1 MPSEE
6 QLLRML
12 VRIERALSVI
22 ALAQMI
28 LTIILTRIK
37 NGKCRKAETL
47 FGNSSVRAEEKTCMT
62 ENWPCMFSGQ
72 GMLAATGSSKTA
84 GQALR
89 FQD

>member
-1 MPSEE
+1 VSAGFPKSEALQRRGDPHIHNNQARKPVTSVIGRNRLIVVSRMPSEE

-37 NGKCRKAETL
+37 NGK
-47 FGNSSVRAEEKTCMT
+47 
-62 ENWPCMFSGQ
+62 
-72 GMLAATGSSKTA
+72 
-84 GQALR
+84 
-89 FQD
+89 

>member
-1 MPSEE
+1 VIGRNRLIVVSRMPSEE

-37 NGKCRKAETL
+37 NGK
-47 FGNSSVRAEEKTCMT
+47 
-62 ENWPCMFSGQ
+62 
-72 GMLAATGSSKTA
+72 
-84 GQALR
+84 
-89 FQD
+89 